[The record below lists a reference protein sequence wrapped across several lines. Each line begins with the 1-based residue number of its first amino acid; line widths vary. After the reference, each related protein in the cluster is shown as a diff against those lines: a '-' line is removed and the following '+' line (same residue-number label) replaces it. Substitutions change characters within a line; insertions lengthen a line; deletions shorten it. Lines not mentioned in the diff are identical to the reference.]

1 MVSGM
6 FNTIS
11 ALNAFGKK
19 LGVTADNVA
28 NASTDGFK
36 KSRATLHEGPGG
48 SVKVEINKVET
59 PGPVVTEGTDES
71 LEQREL
77 SNVDPAEE
85 IPQALVAEKMF
96 AANAKVLET
105 EEERIGS
112 LLDIIG

>member
-1 MVSGM
+1 MISGM

-11 ALNAFGKK
+11 ALDAFGKK
-19 LGVTADNVA
+19 VGVTADNVA
-28 NASTDGFK
+28 NSLTDGFK

-59 PGPVVTEGTDES
+59 PGPVVMEETTEGMA
-71 LEQREL
+71 QREL

-85 IPQALVAEKMF
+85 IPQALVSEKMF

-105 EEERIGS
+105 EEEMIGS

>member
-1 MVSGM
+1 MISGM

-11 ALNAFGKK
+11 SLDAFGKK
-19 LGVTADNVA
+19 VGVTADNVA
-28 NASTDGFK
+28 NSSTDGFK

-59 PGPVVTEGTDES
+59 PGPVVMEETAEGAA
-71 LEQREL
+71 QREL

-105 EEERIGS
+105 GEEMIGS
-112 LLDIIG
+112 LLDVIG